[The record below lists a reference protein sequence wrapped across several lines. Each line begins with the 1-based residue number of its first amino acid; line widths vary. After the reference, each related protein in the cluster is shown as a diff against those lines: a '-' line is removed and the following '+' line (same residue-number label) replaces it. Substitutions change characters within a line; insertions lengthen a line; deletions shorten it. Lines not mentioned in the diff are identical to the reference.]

1 MKKEILITGASRGL
15 GYCFVRRYLE
25 EGNRVFAGY
34 RNCNGEG
41 LMALKQEYGD
51 LLELVVLE
59 VTDTAS
65 VQAAAARIEQ
75 LTDHLDII
83 INSAGIHCDTSFD
96 ILEETNLDDCNAVY
110 DVNAVGPLR
119 VVKAFLTQ
127 IKKGTEPKIIN
138 ISSESGSITWTG
150 RVKEFDYCMSK
161 TALNMSSK
169 LLSNYLK
176 EDNIIVLAV
185 QPGWMRTDMGGPNA
199 DLDPYENAGK
209 LVALFDRIKELN
221 HPVFIDNE
229 GKAIP
234 W

>member
-15 GYCFVRRYLE
+15 GFCLVRRYLE
-25 EGNRVFAGY
+25 EGSRVFAGY
-34 RNCNGEG
+34 RGCNAEG
-41 LMALKQEYGD
+41 LTSLKKEYGN
-51 LLELVVLE
+51 LLEPVILD

-65 VQAAAARIEQ
+65 VQAAAAKVAE
-75 LTDHLDII
+75 LTGHLDII

-96 ILEETNLDDCNAVY
+96 ILEETNLDDCNSVY

-119 VVKAFLTQ
+119 VVKAFLPL
-127 IKKGTEPKIIN
+127 IKKGTVPKIIN

-161 TALNMSSK
+161 AALNMGTK

-176 EDNIIVLAV
+176 EDKIIVVAV

-209 LVALFDRIKELN
+209 LAALFHRIEEN